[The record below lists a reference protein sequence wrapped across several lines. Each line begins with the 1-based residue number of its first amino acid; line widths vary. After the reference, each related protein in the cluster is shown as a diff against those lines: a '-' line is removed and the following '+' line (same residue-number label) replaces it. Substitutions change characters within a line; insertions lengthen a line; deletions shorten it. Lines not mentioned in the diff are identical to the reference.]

1 MIMRRILLLLALAI
15 LCGATAVARDYK
27 LGALEISA
35 PWARA
40 TPPSAPAGGGFL
52 KITNTGSTSDR
63 LVSANSP
70 AAELVQ
76 VHEMKMDGNVMR
88 MREVEKGLEI
98 PAGGSVTLAPGSFH
112 LMMMGLKAPLKQGA
126 SVPLT
131 LVFEKAGRIDV
142 DLAVEAMGAA
152 GPADYKH

>member
-1 MIMRRILLLLALAI
+1 MIKRRLLLPLVLAA
-15 LCGATAVARDYK
+15 LCSAPAAARDYQ

-63 LVSANSP
+63 LVAASSP

-98 PAGGSVTLAPGSFH
+98 PAGGSVTLAPGGLH
-112 LMMMGLKAPLKQGA
+112 LMMMGLKGPLKQGA
-126 SVPLT
+126 TVLVT
-131 LVFEKAGRIDV
+131 LVFEKAGKIDV
-142 DLAVEAMGAA
+142 ELTVEAIGASH
-152 GPADYKH
+152 PQN